1 MHSSDF
7 AIKRIEHGYDDYAIG
22 GTHAIASGYYYQ
34 QLLTQRDAVSA
45 STNFSE

>member
-7 AIKRIEHGYDDYAIG
+7 AIKRIEHGYDAYAIG

-34 QLLTQRDAVSA
+34 QSLIQRDAVPVSIN
-45 STNFSE
+45 STE